1 METIVAR
8 SSGID
13 MQQAQSLVVFH
24 LQYVRVSA
32 DEQFGRMDKQ
42 AATDRSVVVSRITAN
57 VLDEHVGSLDGEAVD
72 LWVAQADVASVD
84 IAVYGAE
91 GAEGFELLGYLERTD
106 VAGMPHLIALGKV
119 PCVAFVPM
127 AVGVRE

>member
-1 METIVAR
+1 M
-8 SSGID
+8 
-13 MQQAQSLVVFH
+13 
-24 LQYVRVSA
+24 SA
-32 DEQFGRMDKQ
+32 DEERGRTHEEG
-42 AATDRSVVVSRITAN
+42 AANGGVVVAGVAAN

-84 IAVYGAE
+84 IAMYGAE